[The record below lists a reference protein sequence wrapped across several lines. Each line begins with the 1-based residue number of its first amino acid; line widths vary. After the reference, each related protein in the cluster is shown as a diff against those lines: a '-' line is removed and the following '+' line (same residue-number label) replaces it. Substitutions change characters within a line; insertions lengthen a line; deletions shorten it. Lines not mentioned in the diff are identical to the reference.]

1 MDKKLKN
8 MLEEFLTDS
17 DRLLDDYTDD
27 ENGNLI
33 ICSESFAKLTG
44 ILKEG
49 LAIYNKI
56 VEENLYA
63 DNFMVQNSLQVIS
76 EAASK
81 IEISEENAK
90 KLNTKKGPAVQA
102 LRAQIDKIIYP
113 QKMWKI
119 INICELY
126 IKTFPQLMWIIL

>member
-90 KLNTKKGPAVQA
+90 KLNTKNAISRWEDLHADLLTLG
-102 LRAQIDKIIYP
+102 
-113 QKMWKI
+113 
-119 INICELY
+119 
-126 IKTFPQLMWIIL
+126 ILLLADEVGEDVSEQ